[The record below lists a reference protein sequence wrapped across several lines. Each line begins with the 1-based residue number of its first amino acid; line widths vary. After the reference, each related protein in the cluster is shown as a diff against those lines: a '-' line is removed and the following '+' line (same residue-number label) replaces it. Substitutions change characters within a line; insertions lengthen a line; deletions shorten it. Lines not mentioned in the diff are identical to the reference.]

1 MPPTQNL
8 IALKQYMKRRGNIY
22 RYPLR
27 HGLRRATSP
36 KVGGIGISGQPM
48 QIKESSAFRKMPG
61 PVAQIHRCDAVN
73 PDRKA
78 RL

>member
-1 MPPTQNL
+1 M
-8 IALKQYMKRRGNIY
+8 RGC
-22 RYPLR
+22 PLR

-48 QIKESSAFRKMPG
+48 QIERSSALRKMPG

-78 RL
+78 RLLL